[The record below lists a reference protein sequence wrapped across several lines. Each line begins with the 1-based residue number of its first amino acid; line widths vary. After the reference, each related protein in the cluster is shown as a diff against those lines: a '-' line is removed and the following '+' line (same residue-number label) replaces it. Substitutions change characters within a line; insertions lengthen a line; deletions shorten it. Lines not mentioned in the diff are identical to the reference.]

1 MKHLTKQELEAGL
14 AEMTSQIADYLS
26 ALRSDNQ
33 IAASRIVGAMRAT
46 AAAAQASLGST
57 LDEFQDWS
65 TDSIDALMNQIDAA
79 SEAIQAS
86 SS

>member
-1 MKHLTKQELEAGL
+1 
-14 AEMTSQIADYLS
+14 MTSQVADYLS

-46 AAAAQASLGST
+46 AAAARASLGST
-57 LDEFQDWS
+57 LDDFQDWS
-65 TDSIDALMNQIDAA
+65 TDSIAALMNQIDAA